1 MSDGPF
7 KSPKL
12 KRHWRGF
19 AEISCSAAFTQSEK
33 QEAGKRALKLE
44 LEKFPLRKIFEAI
57 RGEEQGTLRFG
68 EPDSRIEELK
78 NSLLRSS
85 PCATTVAIEE
95 CGTEAILDGRSG
107 EDAVRTTVKNV
118 LESVLESAVSSLKEL
133 AQREANDQSIRANCQ
148 SLDAAAASIDIDSVV
163 TDLMSPVKGD
173 GKTTRIPKQSSV
185 DQGPQLP

>member
-7 KSPKL
+7 KSANL

-19 AEISCSAAFTQSEK
+19 AEISCSAASAQSEK

-44 LEKFPLRKIFEAI
+44 LEKLPLRKIFEAI

-68 EPDSRIEELK
+68 EADGRIEELR
-78 NSLLRSS
+78 NSLSLSS
-85 PCATTVAIEE
+85 PSATTVAFEE

-107 EDAVRTTVKNV
+107 DDAVRTTIKNV
-118 LESVLESAVSSLKEL
+118 LESVLENAVSSLKEL
-133 AQREANDQSIRANCQ
+133 AQREASDRSIRANCQ

-163 TDLMSPVKGD
+163 ADLMSPVKGT
-173 GKTTRIPKQSSV
+173 GKTNRIPKQNNV
-185 DQGPQLP
+185 DLGPQLP